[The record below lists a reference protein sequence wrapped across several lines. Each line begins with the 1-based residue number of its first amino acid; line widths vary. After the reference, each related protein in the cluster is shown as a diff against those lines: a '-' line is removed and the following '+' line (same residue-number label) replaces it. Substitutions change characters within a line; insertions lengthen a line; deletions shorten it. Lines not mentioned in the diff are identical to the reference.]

1 MMNRK
6 GIYKEDGNM
15 FRKMRRFKQQLTQE
29 ECVEVLKGQ
38 VRGVLSVH
46 GEDGYPY
53 GLPINYWYNEA
64 DGNFYFHCAKTG
76 HKIDAIAAN
85 DKVSLCVY
93 DEGYR
98 KEGDWALNIRSVIVF
113 GRMSTVED
121 MDRKLE
127 ICRGLVGNFPA
138 EDGYAEDE
146 FNKLG
151 KVVNCLQLTPDHM
164 TGKLVNES

>member
-1 MMNRK
+1 
-6 GIYKEDGNM
+6 M
-15 FRKMRRFKQQLTQE
+15 FRKMRRFKQQLTDE
-29 ECVEVLKGQ
+29 ECINVIKGQ

-53 GLPINYWYNEA
+53 GLPINYWYNES

-76 HKIDAIAAN
+76 HKIDAIKAN

-98 KEGDWALNIRSVIVF
+98 EEGDWALNIKSVIVF
-113 GRMSTVED
+113 GTMSTIED
-121 MDRKLE
+121 MDKKLE
-127 ICRGLVGNFPA
+127 ICRGLVSNFPA
-138 EDGYAEDE
+138 EEGYAEDE